1 MNLLHELRS
10 RRLLAIVRG
19 ADPDA
24 ALRSVLALAEEGV
37 SLIEVSLTTRDA
49 LNVMSQARAELGAAA
64 DVGAGTVVTAQDARR
79 AREAGARFVVTPAVV
94 PGAHAATELG
104 LPLLCGALSPTE
116 VAAAAGQ
123 GATAVKLFPAS
134 LGGPA
139 YLRALRDPFPAVPLV
154 PVGGLD
160 ADTVREFLAAGAT
173 AVGVGGPLL
182 GDAASGGSLAELRV
196 RARRFLAAVG
206 PPAAASG
213 EVTSL

>member
-24 ALRSVLALAEEGV
+24 ALRCVLALAHEGV
-37 SLIEVSLTTRDA
+37 SLIEVSLTARDA
-49 LNVMSQARAELGAAA
+49 LDVISRARAELGASV

-79 AREAGARFVVTPAVV
+79 AGEAGARFVVTPAVV
-94 PGAHAATELG
+94 PGARAAAELG

-116 VAAAAGQ
+116 VAAAAGA
-123 GATAVKLFPAS
+123 GAAAVKLFPAS

-154 PVGGLD
+154 PVGGVD
-160 ADTVREFLAAGAT
+160 ADTAREFLAAGAT

-182 GDAASGGSLAELRV
+182 GDAASGGSLADLRV

-206 PPAAASG
+206 SPAASG
-213 EVTSL
+213 GVTSP